1 LTQTLEAQKHM
12 LFLFGNIAQKLTE
25 APNLLD
31 QAHIMSPYYLIGGGT
46 MASFEMQN
54 LLQRAGNAIQAVRG
68 LQDQIAP
75 EIPDLVGDVQIRVG
89 SIWSDVVFNNMYTDM
104 KMHGQIKGVWGRWR
118 VRGGFVRR

>member
-1 LTQTLEAQKHM
+1 
-12 LFLFGNIAQKLTE
+12 
-25 APNLLD
+25 
-31 QAHIMSPYYLIGGGT
+31 
-46 MASFEMQN
+46 MASFETQN

-89 SIWSDVVFNNMYTDM
+89 SIWSDVVFDNLYTDM
-104 KMHGQIKGVWGRWR
+104 KMHRQVNGVWGRWR